1 MKKIL
6 LILFVLITVNGLSQR
21 NAQDRA
27 EDAVKKYLTE
37 IFTKEKYKPFGFEPL
52 FKITPPEIMEVDVL
66 KMEVDELRKSNKL
79 TDTLL
84 KEYEIKIK
92 SKVDSVKAKKV
103 FSTYDIKHYFVVKDE
118 GVNYLYYFDFILYP
132 DGKVKDVT
140 KLMKYE
146 FVNIEYDWFYSYY
159 RRSPLIIDNNKENK
173 DCFTYLNDL
182 VLNDTIDRESTM
194 ATTLSTY
201 GVISRY
207 GFMDTTK
214 LSRIIIL
221 NELVREFGKE
231 VTIIKYSQ
239 LKPVIDNGETIGYKQ
254 FVEWQKDGV
263 NKAHYYELDLNYVIR
278 GDLVVEAP
286 YQKYFEEK

>member
-6 LILFVLITVNGLSQR
+6 LILFVLITLNGLSQR

-103 FSTYDIKHYFVVKDE
+103 FSTYDIKHYFVA
-118 GVNYLYYFDFILYP
+118 
-132 DGKVKDVT
+132 
-140 KLMKYE
+140 
-146 FVNIEYDWFYSYY
+146 
-159 RRSPLIIDNNKENK
+159 RSPPLIYDALL
-173 DCFTYLNDL
+173 TY
-182 VLNDTIDRESTM
+182 E
-194 ATTLSTY
+194 
-201 GVISRY
+201 
-207 GFMDTTK
+207 
-214 LSRIIIL
+214 
-221 NELVREFGKE
+221 
-231 VTIIKYSQ
+231 
-239 LKPVIDNGETIGYKQ
+239 
-254 FVEWQKDGV
+254 
-263 NKAHYYELDLNYVIR
+263 
-278 GDLVVEAP
+278 
-286 YQKYFEEK
+286 

>member
-159 RRSPLIIDNNKENK
+159 RRSPLIIDNTKENK

-214 LSRIIIL
+214 LSRIIIQ

-278 GDLVVEAP
+278 GDLFVEAP